1 MAENNIFLQQSSAH
15 FDFIIYLETSK
26 PNQINP
32 KFRALHLCRHGSSQP
47 SNTLHQNGYAEYYAD
62 NMMTTRQV
70 HTSYHANSNSG
81 YHSNP
86 TISTSYPSNNSGNP
100 GMSPTPNI
108 SVMYLNK
115 KDNLANNPNVAR
127 TYVDPGHANP
137 GIKRTIQDYSGTLE
151 ISVDEDQCSNPSNY
165 GDAPLRPS
173 TGDVIYTQPG
183 KCLS

>member
-1 MAENNIFLQQSSAH
+1 
-15 FDFIIYLETSK
+15 
-26 PNQINP
+26 
-32 KFRALHLCRHGSSQP
+32 
-47 SNTLHQNGYAEYYAD
+47 
-62 NMMTTRQV
+62 MMTTRQV

-86 TISTSYPSNNSGNP
+86 TISTSYPSNNAVYLNNNAAYPSNNPGVVTRAFVEDSGNP
-100 GMSPTPNI
+100 GTPPTPNI

-115 KDNLANNPNVAR
+115 KDNVANNPNVAR
-127 TYVDPGHANP
+127 TYVDPGYANP

-151 ISVDEDQCSNPSNY
+151 ISVDEDQYSNPSNY